1 MYILLFVDDMLI
13 YGRRAEVDRVKRSI
27 LARWKGK
34 DLEVVETFVGFQ
46 IERDREARTLRIH
59 QSIYTTK
66 LLKRFRMDRSNPR
79 QLLLL
84 IGTVLAEN
92 TPLLEG
98 DQLKLY

>member
-59 QSIYTTK
+59 
-66 LLKRFRMDRSNPR
+66 
-79 QLLLL
+79 
-84 IGTVLAEN
+84 
-92 TPLLEG
+92 
-98 DQLKLY
+98 